1 MTADDPRKYDS
12 LRGIFAE
19 IPELA
24 VLPFEAWR
32 ITSLAGLTNRSIR
45 VTAGK
50 LDYVLRLPGVA
61 AGQYLSRST
70 ELHNARLAAE
80 IDISPPVLFADADRG
95 IMLLPYLTGSRHL
108 TVADLR
114 EPDVIAKIAALL
126 ARLHGSGLVFEN
138 TMSAFPITDRYLAI
152 GSDARL
158 NRLRIAAKPLEAA
171 LAVGHLRS
179 APCHIDPNTA
189 NFLRGTDGRLRLIDW
204 EFSAMCEPIWDLAGI
219 AIEGRLDPAAEEL
232 LLIAYESQSVDYRA
246 TGYQGGGLPR
256 SRYRILKTSLHLV
269 AASWA
274 KAELASDAGRPEI
287 AALLDEHCTALETA
301 LADPSFTRLL
311 AEPV

>member
-1 MTADDPRKYDS
+1 MTAHDSQKHDS

-24 VLPFEAWR
+24 ALPFGAWR
-32 ITSLAGLTNRSIR
+32 ISSLAGLTNRSIR

-50 LDYVLRLPGVA
+50 LDYVLRLPGAA

-108 TVADLR
+108 TVADLKD
-114 EPDVIAKIAALL
+114 PGVIAKIAALL

-152 GSDARL
+152 GSDERL
-158 NRLRIAAKPLEAA
+158 QRLRIAARPLESA
-171 LAVGHLRS
+171 LAADRLRL

-189 NFLRGTDGRLRLIDW
+189 NFLRCTDGRLRLIDW

-219 AIEGRLDPAAEEL
+219 AIEGRLDAAAEEL
-232 LLIAYESQSVDYRA
+232 LLIAYERQSVEYRS
-246 TGYQGGGLPR
+246 GGLPR
-256 SRYRILKTSLHLV
+256 ARYRILKTALHLV

-274 KAELASDAGRPEI
+274 KAELAADPDRPEI
-287 AALLDEHCTALETA
+287 VTLLDEHCAALESA
-301 LADPSFTRLL
+301 LADPSFIRLL